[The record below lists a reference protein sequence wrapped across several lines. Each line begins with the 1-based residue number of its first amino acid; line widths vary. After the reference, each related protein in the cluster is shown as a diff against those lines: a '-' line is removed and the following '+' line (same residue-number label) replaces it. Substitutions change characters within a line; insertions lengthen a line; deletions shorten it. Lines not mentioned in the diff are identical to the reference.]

1 MKLKM
6 MYSFLNSDLNVI
18 ENELEETIKAES
30 PLLHQASLHL
40 LQAGGKES
48 AQFSFCWLRS
58 SENTIL
64 IKLKT

>member
-48 AQFSFCWLRS
+48 GLFSFCWS
-58 SENTIL
+58 
-64 IKLKT
+64 